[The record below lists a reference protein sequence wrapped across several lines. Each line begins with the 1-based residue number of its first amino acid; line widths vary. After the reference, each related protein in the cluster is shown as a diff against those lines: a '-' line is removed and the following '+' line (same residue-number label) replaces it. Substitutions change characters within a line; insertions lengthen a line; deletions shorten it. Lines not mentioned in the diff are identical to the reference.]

1 MEGKSA
7 RDSGPAGA
15 PAAPGQGH
23 SEQSP
28 VLAFLADPGSWSPR
42 PERVDH
48 VETHGAHVFMAGEQ
62 VLKIKRAVR
71 YSYMDFSTLDRR
83 KAACARELEVNSR
96 FAPNLYLGLT
106 PITRESD
113 GGLRIGG
120 QGEVVEWAV
129 AMRRFEE
136 RAVLSRIAR
145 RGPLGAAIIKPL
157 AAAVFASHRHAEAG
171 RRPAACEVRRLVLS
185 LARDLATA
193 TAPDVVARADGFR
206 AAAGRILDAITPLL
220 DKRGSEGRVRRCHGD
235 LHLNNIVLIEGRPTL
250 FDALEFDETLATVD
264 VLYDLGFLLM
274 DLDAAGHR
282 TDANLLLARYAWLDG
297 TTETL
302 EGLAAL
308 PLFLALR
315 AAVRAVVGLQRAAAA
330 PPDSA
335 PAPGP
340 SPAAYMRHALDYLE
354 PPPPRLV
361 AIGGFS
367 GTGKSTLGAALAP
380 TFGAAPGALH
390 LRSDLE
396 RKSLFGVGET
406 GRLPGEAYTPEAG
419 EAVYS
424 RLLSRAGTA
433 LKAGHSV
440 IVDAVFADGG
450 QRKAVETVARQAG
463 AGFQALWLTVTPETA
478 ASRIRMR
485 RGDASDATPE
495 VAMAQMKRGAGDVSW
510 RQLAT
515 DDGAEAT
522 FRRALALI
530 PPDPADGT
538 RAAET

>member
-1 MEGKSA
+1 MDGKSA

-71 YSYMDFSTLDRR
+71 YSYMDLSTLDRR

-96 FAPNLYLGLT
+96 FAPHLYLGLT

-120 QGEVVEWAV
+120 PGEAVEWAV

-136 RAVLSRIAR
+136 SAVLSRIAR
-145 RGPLGAAIIKPL
+145 RGPL
-157 AAAVFASHRHAEAG
+157 
-171 RRPAACEVRRLVLS
+171 
-185 LARDLATA
+185 
-193 TAPDVVARADGFR
+193 
-206 AAAGRILDAITPLL
+206 
-220 DKRGSEGRVRRCHGD
+220 
-235 LHLNNIVLIEGRPTL
+235 
-250 FDALEFDETLATVD
+250 
-264 VLYDLGFLLM
+264 
-274 DLDAAGHR
+274 
-282 TDANLLLARYAWLDG
+282 
-297 TTETL
+297 
-302 EGLAAL
+302 
-308 PLFLALR
+308 
-315 AAVRAVVGLQRAAAA
+315 
-330 PPDSA
+330 
-335 PAPGP
+335 
-340 SPAAYMRHALDYLE
+340 
-354 PPPPRLV
+354 
-361 AIGGFS
+361 
-367 GTGKSTLGAALAP
+367 
-380 TFGAAPGALH
+380 GAAPGALH

-406 GRLPGEAYTPEAG
+406 DRLPAEAYTPEAG
-419 EAVYS
+419 EAVYA

-463 AGFQALWLTVTPETA
+463 AGFQALWLTVMPEAA
-478 ASRIRMR
+478 ASRISMR
-485 RGDASDATPE
+485 RGDASDATAE
-495 VAMAQMKRGAGDVSW
+495 VAMAQMKRGAGDVTW
-510 RQLAT
+510 QQLAT

-530 PPDPADGT
+530 TPDAGNGT
-538 RAAET
+538 PAAET